1 MAGIKNYLQ
10 TNNQW
15 KHTAYIS
22 PESKEVSTRN
32 LDAIGLKIIQ
42 LIFMKKP
49 WAD

>member
-10 TNNQW
+10 TNNHR

-32 LDAIGLKIIQ
+32 LDAIRLEIIQ
-42 LIFMKKP
+42 LTFMRKP
-49 WAD
+49 SVD